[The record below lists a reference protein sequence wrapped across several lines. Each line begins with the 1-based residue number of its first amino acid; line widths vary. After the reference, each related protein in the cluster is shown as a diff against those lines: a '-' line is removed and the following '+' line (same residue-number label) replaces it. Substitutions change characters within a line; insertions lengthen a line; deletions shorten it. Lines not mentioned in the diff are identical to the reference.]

1 MFFNLNFIYN
11 TCINNNYIFYHAI
24 LCSYLVVGKP
34 SLFQLQ
40 SPLHSVEL
48 TETATLGCFALGYNV
63 SYQWIIGSGSFP
75 SKVTGINNST
85 LVISDVRLSDENTY
99 TCVATTYKGCV
110 LSNDTQLIVTGK
122 VVVHSLTKTLNSYLM

>member
-1 MFFNLNFIYN
+1 MLY
-11 TCINNNYIFYHAI
+11 
-24 LCSYLVVGKP
+24 SYLVVGKP

-40 SPLHSVEL
+40 SPLLSVEL

-85 LVISDVRLSDENTY
+85 LVISDVRSSDENTY
-99 TCVATTYKGCV
+99 TCTATTYRGCV
-110 LSNDTQLIVTGK
+110 ISNDTQLTVTGK
-122 VVVHSLTKTLNSYLM
+122 VMLLCIV

>member
-1 MFFNLNFIYN
+1 ML
-11 TCINNNYIFYHAI
+11 
-24 LCSYLVVGKP
+24 LLYLVVGKP

-75 SKVTGINNST
+75 SKVIGINNST
-85 LVISDVRLSDENTY
+85 LVIPDVRLSDENTY

-110 LSNDTQLIVTGK
+110 LSNSTQLRANGMTIVYHL
-122 VVVHSLTKTLNSYLM
+122 VTKIKLLMQVYQW